1 MLEKKAVLAGEE
13 SGGFAFNGAIG
24 ERDGILSGLK
34 ILEFLSK
41 TEYTIPKILKKLK
54 NISGEFYY
62 TRKDIQLK
70 NSTKTN
76 QEIVKN
82 LINDNIS
89 QLGDIDILQINSMD
103 GYKFI
108 LKNDNWAAIRFSGT
122 EPLIRLYCEART
134 NKLARKIISDME
146 SKLNF

>member
-1 MLEKKAVLAGEE
+1 M
-13 SGGFAFNGAIG
+13 SYYQPRSF
-24 ERDGILSGLK
+24 
-34 ILEFLSK
+34 
-41 TEYTIPKILKKLK
+41 KL
-54 NISGEFYY
+54 
-62 TRKDIQLK
+62 LP
-70 NSTKTN
+70 
-76 QEIVKN
+76 EIVKN

-89 QLGDIDILQINSMD
+89 QLGGIDILQINSMD